1 MTDGTLRLP
10 DPTLVVLVGP
20 SGAGKSSW
28 AAAHFRPE
36 QVVSSD
42 RLRAV
47 VGEGEHDLAASADA
61 FAVLEAVVAARVR
74 RRLTTVVDT
83 LGLDAD
89 RRSGWRALAAAHG
102 VPCVAVAFDTP
113 AAECRR
119 RNRSREHRVPPE
131 VLTGQLGAF
140 AAQRPGLADEGFDQV
155 LEPAPVRVVP
165 AAIARAA
172 ADAAAGTAA
181 PAEGIGAGAPRAEGM
196 GAVAPRAHS
205 GGLRFGLHLSA
216 FGVPG
221 GPAVLGERLAEVAR
235 AAEAAGFDSLWV
247 MDHLRQIPQVGRPW
261 DDLPESTTTLG
272 YLAAATE
279 RIRLGCLVH
288 CITFRH
294 LAHLATQVATLDVL
308 SGGRAWCG
316 LGAGWDAAEHA
327 GYGIP
332 FPSDAERLDL
342 LEDALGL
349 LPLMWGPGSP
359 PFTGRRV
366 QVEQATCYPRPLQPH
381 LPVLVGGS
389 GERRT
394 LALAARYADACNLM
408 GDPDRVRHKI
418 SVLHRHCDE
427 AGRDRATVEVTH
439 LSTALVAAD
448 PGALAGEVAR
458 LGPRRDIRRWSERV
472 NAGTVD
478 DHVLRVR
485 ALQQT
490 GVQHVIVSLPGV
502 WDSPAVETFGAVIAA
517 LRS

>member
-1 MTDGTLRLP
+1 MTDGELRLP

-20 SGAGKSSW
+20 SGAGKSTW
-28 AAAHFRPE
+28 AAEHFHPD

-47 VGEGEHDLAASADA
+47 VGEGEDDLAASADA
-61 FAVLEAVVAARVR
+61 FAVLDAVVAARVR
-74 RRLTTVVDT
+74 RRLSTVVDT

-89 RRSGWRALAAAHG
+89 RRAGWRALAAAHG

-119 RNRSREHRVPPE
+119 RNRSREPRVPAA
-131 VLTGQLGAF
+131 VLTGQLAAY
-140 AAQRPGLADEGFDQV
+140 AAQRPGLAAEGFDRV
-155 LEPAPVRVVP
+155 IAPDPVRVVP
-165 AAIARAA
+165 AGIARAA
-172 ADAAAGTAA
+172 AAVES
-181 PAEGIGAGAPRAEGM
+181 EG
-196 GAVAPRAHS
+196 GAVAHRAH
-205 GGLRFGLHLSA
+205 GDGLRFGLHLSG

-221 GPAVLGERLAEVAR
+221 GAGALAPRLGEVAR
-235 AAEAAGFDSLWV
+235 AAEQAGFDSLWV

-294 LAHLATQVATLDVL
+294 LAHLAKQVATLDVL

-327 GYGIP
+327 GYGVP
-332 FPSDAERLDL
+332 FPPDGERLDL

-349 LPLMWGPGSP
+349 LPLMWGPGAP

-366 QVEQATCYPRPLQPH
+366 QVEQAVCYPRPLQARV
-381 LPVLVGGS
+381 PVLVGGS

-394 LALAARYADACNLM
+394 LALAARHADACNLM
-408 GDPDRVRHKI
+408 GDPDRVRHKV

-427 AGRDRATVEVTH
+427 AGRDRAAVEVTH

-448 PGALAGEVAR
+448 PGALAAEVAR
-458 LGPRRDIRRWSERV
+458 LGPRRDVRRWSERV
-472 NAGTVD
+472 NAGTVT
-478 DHVLRVR
+478 DHVLRIR
-485 ALQQT
+485 ALQEV

-502 WDSPAVETFGAVIAA
+502 WDSAAVETFGAVITA
-517 LRS
+517 LRP